1 MTLPPGILLLASG
14 LPRFIG
20 PLCVVYLLSLL
31 TTLSTQQKA
40 ALYVLAS
47 PTYIFI
53 MHWRYVWTRRLEMHS
68 LGAQEVPTWTG
79 NLPLNL
85 DLLMGLY
92 NHWKTGYVGD
102 GLDDATERL
111 GLTFKT
117 RFFAIDQVS
126 RFSSPV

>member
-1 MTLPPGILLLASG
+1 
-14 LPRFIG
+14 
-20 PLCVVYLLSLL
+20 
-31 TTLSTQQKA
+31 
-40 ALYVLAS
+40 
-47 PTYIFI
+47 
-53 MHWRYVWTRRLEMHS
+53 MHWRYVWKRRLEMRS

-85 DLLMGLY
+85 DLLMSLY

-126 RFSSPV
+126 QISSTSSEPYVN